1 MRLLL
6 ITDTRIQKVD
16 SGYFAF
22 NSVVNELNYINQ
34 LFSEVTWIGYDFT
47 GCQLDGTLVTVD
59 EEVVKNIVLLP
70 KSGGKRLVNKLD
82 ALFKSVLYLV
92 KLRKH
97 IKVADVIHV
106 RGPSIPMLCS
116 FLYAVSCKRKIWWF
130 KYANDWSDQSAPI
143 TWLFQRFILRSLK
156 RSTVCVN
163 GTWLDEPSHVINF
176 ENPCIS
182 NENESMNYNVF
193 NTNKVVDFLF
203 VGRIEEKK
211 GYKLC
216 VDAFNNLNKKHKG
229 LSLKI
234 IGDGP
239 ESIQL
244 KDILCKI
251 ELDCNI
257 EYIGNVSKDEV
268 FDLMRK
274 SKYLILPTTAS
285 EGFPKVIAE
294 SWYNQCIPIVFPTS
308 AIGQYVINHINGFI
322 SNDKSLESLVSMMQE
337 AILCNNEK
345 RLKLVENGFNMS
357 LKFTYQRYLLRIQSE
372 ILK

>member
-6 ITDTRIQKVD
+6 ITDTRIQKVN

-22 NSVVNELNYINQ
+22 NSVVNELNYIKH

-47 GCQLDGTLVTVD
+47 DCQLDGTLIIVD
-59 EEVVKNIVLLP
+59 QEIVNNIVLLP
-70 KSGGKRLVNKLD
+70 RSGGKRLVSKLD

-92 KLRKH
+92 KLRKY
-97 IKVADVIHV
+97 IKAADVIHV
-106 RGPSIPMLCS
+106 RGPSIPMFCS
-116 FLYAVSCKRKIWWF
+116 LIYAFSFKRKIWWF
-130 KYANDWSDQSAPI
+130 KYANDWSDKSAPI

-156 RSTVCVN
+156 GSKVCVN
-163 GTWLDEPSHVINF
+163 GSWLGEPSHVINF
-176 ENPCIS
+176 ENPCILGKNKS
-182 NENESMNYNVF
+182 TSDNIINI
-193 NTNKVVDFLF
+193 NKVVDFLF

-216 VDAFNNLNKKHKG
+216 IDAFNYLSKKHKG
-229 LSLKI
+229 ISLKI

-239 ESIQL
+239 ESLYL
-244 KDILCKI
+244 KDILGKL
-251 ELDCNI
+251 EWDCNI

-268 FDLMRK
+268 FHFMRK

-294 SWYNQCIPIVFPTS
+294 SWYNHCIPIVFPTS
-308 AIGQYVINHINGFI
+308 AIGQYVINNVNGFI
-322 SNDKSLESLVSMMQE
+322 SNDKTLGSLISMMEE

-345 RLKLVENGFNMS
+345 RLNLLQNGFNMS
-357 LKFTYQRYLLRIQSE
+357 LKFTYQRYILRIQSE